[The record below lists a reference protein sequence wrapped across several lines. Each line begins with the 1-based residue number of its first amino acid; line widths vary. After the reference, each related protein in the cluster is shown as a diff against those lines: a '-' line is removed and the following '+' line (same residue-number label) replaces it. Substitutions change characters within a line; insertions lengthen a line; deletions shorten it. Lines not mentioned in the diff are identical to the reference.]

1 MRPVVASVSVVGM
14 KSSKTFRAT
23 TPEDVI
29 AAAPVALG
37 FHPTESVVMLSVGRG
52 GVHCRVDL
60 PIDEADFA
68 EVADHLA
75 DAALRTDCERAV
87 FVIFSERADDAAG
100 QAEELRDAF
109 ATTRIDVVAIIR
121 ADGERW
127 FALADDAPPELVAD
141 GVRYD
146 VSSHPI
152 TTAAVYDG
160 AVTHRSREEL
170 AASLDP
176 DPEAVRVM
184 VAAADR
190 AKGRGVF
197 VQPAA
202 EARWVDQTVRAAV
215 REGRTLDADE
225 AGRLLVGLTD
235 LRVRDVAWADMS
247 SGRAEAHIAFW
258 TDLVRRSPPELVPA
272 PATMLAFAAWLGG
285 HGALAWCAL
294 DRCFAVDPAYS
305 LAELLADM
313 LQHAARPDIWTGI
326 PRELLTLL
334 DSA

>member
-1 MRPVVASVSVVGM
+1 MDGM
-14 KSSKTFRAT
+14 NSPKTFRAT

-60 PIDEADFA
+60 PTEKEHFAD
-68 EVADHLA
+68 VADHLA
-75 DAALRTDCERAV
+75 DAATRTGCERAV
-87 FVIFSERADDAAG
+87 FVIFSDRSDAAAQ
-100 QAEELRDAF
+100 QAERLTEAF
-109 ATTRIDVVAIIR
+109 AAMRVDVVAVLR

-127 FALADDAPPELVAD
+127 YALADDAPVELVTE
-141 GVRYD
+141 GVPYD
-146 VSSHPI
+146 VSAHPI

-160 AVTHRSREEL
+160 VVTHASREEL
-170 AASLDP
+170 AATLDP
-176 DPEAVRVM
+176 DPDGVREVAV
-184 VAAADR
+184 AADR
-190 AKGRGVF
+190 AQNRKFF

-215 REGRTLDADE
+215 AEGKALDADD
-225 AGRLLVGLTD
+225 AGRLLVGITD

-247 SGRAEAHIAFW
+247 SVSAEDHVAFW
-258 TDLVRRSPPELVPA
+258 TDLVRRSPPDLVPG

-294 DRCFAVDPAYS
+294 DRCFTVDPAYS
-305 LAELLADM
+305 LARLLADM
-313 LQHAARPDIWTGI
+313 LDHAARPDIWTGI